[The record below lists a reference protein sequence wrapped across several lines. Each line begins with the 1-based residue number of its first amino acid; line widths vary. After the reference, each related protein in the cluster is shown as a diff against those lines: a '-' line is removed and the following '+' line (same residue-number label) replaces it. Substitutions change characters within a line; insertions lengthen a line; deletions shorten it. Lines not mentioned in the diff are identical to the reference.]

1 MTDAGLKVVTT
12 SVRIPRMNSLIKP
25 WIQTCR
31 TELLDRTLIWNQ
43 PPTPCASTNPSTTNT
58 ARTEP

>member
-1 MTDAGLKVVTT
+1 
-12 SVRIPRMNSLIKP
+12 MNSLIKP